1 MARCSELLGSRKRF
15 EDLQGYSE
23 ILRIANTQATHL
35 RERSIR
41 PHPRWLIFERF
52 TGRPAVIPGY
62 RVTRKFQQFG
72 TGKMGF
78 AEINSDVLEA
88 DFDRADLFQL
98 WLFSD
103 FLHLRVT
110 SICLYP
116 RQL

>member
-1 MARCSELLGSRKRF
+1 MIRLGEHGAMFRIARF
-15 EDLQGYSE
+15 EKTIPGPPGYSE

-88 DFDRADLFQL
+88 DFDRADLFPL

-103 FLHLRVT
+103 FG
-110 SICLYP
+110 
-116 RQL
+116 